1 MNEPLTDYLDV
12 LSENHMGSRRGDWC
26 TGCGADW
33 PCFERQAIEELR
45 QHRAE
50 GVNHHATACMTCM
63 ATESELITLRAEL
76 ELARATY
83 ETTIQADAELETEL
97 REQNAKLVTQIHL
110 IADTYRECGM
120 SRETVDAILA
130 TAKANDWPDAKG
142 EPPRYGF
149 NCEPGCPGCPNCE
162 GTTRRSSSC
171 W

>member
-26 TGCGADW
+26 TGCGAGW

-50 GVNHHATACMTCM
+50 GVNHHTTACMTCM
-63 ATESELITLRAEL
+63 ATESELIALREIVSA
-76 ELARATY
+76 
-83 ETTIQADAELETEL
+83 QDASVVERDIALREL
-97 REQNAKLVTQIHL
+97 REQNAKLVAQIHL

-162 GTTRRSSSC
+162 GTA
-171 W
+171 